1 MLTVA
6 TALAALALIP
16 NAHQETRSFVLT
28 NARIEVGNGRVIP
41 NGTIVVR
48 DGLIAS
54 VQEGALAGGGNTP
67 VIDLTGKTVYPAFI
81 DGFSRTGLKVPD
93 QGTLPTPP
101 SYAENPPTSF
111 WNGNR
116 RGIRADLDAQKLL
129 DPASLGTGWFEQG
142 IGLANLA
149 GPAVTMG
156 GSTALFQTGGKPES
170 ALIKAGIMQTV
181 SLGGGGFGGGGGG
194 GYPGSIM
201 GRIALVRQIFYDAQ
215 FEAAKRSATQDP
227 VLAALYQAVEGRM
240 PVGFAAS
247 TERDIERAF
256 ILADEFKLKLW
267 LIGGREAWQHA
278 DRIKQ
283 NNVVVVL
290 DPAAGVEPSIEPAGS
305 TPQEARIER
314 RDLWRESA
322 KYAGRLAAAG
332 VPFVW
337 GSGLGR
343 AQFLANVRQQ
353 IELGLS
359 RETALAAMTINAA
372 RAFGIENRFGTIE
385 AGKVASFTIMNG
397 DFAKKETKV
406 TMAVISGERFEL
418 EAK

>member
-1 MLTVA
+1 MALPGLTGFA
-6 TALAALALIP
+6 NQSTNFI
-16 NAHQETRSFVLT
+16 LT
-28 NARIEVGNGRVIP
+28 NARIEVGNGKVISS
-41 NGTIVVR
+41 GTIVVR

-54 VQEGALAGGGNTP
+54 VQEGAQAGAGNTP

-81 DGFSRTGLKVPD
+81 DGFSRTGLRVPD

-101 SYAENPPTSF
+101 SYAENPPTNF
-111 WNGNR
+111 WSGNR
-116 RGIRADLDAQKLL
+116 RGIRADVDAQGLL
-129 DPASLGTGWFEQG
+129 DPASLGKAWFEQG
-142 IGLANLA
+142 IGIANLA

-170 ALIKAGIMQTV
+170 ALVKPGIMQTV
-181 SLGGGGFGGGGGG
+181 SLGGGGFGGGGGGG

-227 VLAALYQAVEGRM
+227 VLAALYKAVQGSM

-256 ILADEFKLKLW
+256 QIADEFKLKLW

-278 DRIKQ
+278 ERIKQ
-283 NNVVVVL
+283 NKVVVVL
-290 DPAAGVEPSIEPAGS
+290 DPAAGVEPSIEPGGN
-305 TPQEARIER
+305 TPQEVRIER
-314 RDLWRESA
+314 RDQWRESA
-322 KYAGRLAAAG
+322 QYAVKLAAAG

-343 AQFLANVRQQ
+343 AQFLANVRQH

-359 RETALAAMTINAA
+359 REAALAAMTTNAA
-372 RAFGIENRFGTIE
+372 RVFGIENRFGTIE
-385 AGKVASFTIMNG
+385 AGKVASFTVMDG
-397 DFAKKETKV
+397 DFAKKESKV
-406 TMAVISGERFEL
+406 TMVFVAGEKFDM
-418 EAK
+418 EAAK

>member
-1 MLTVA
+1 M
-6 TALAALALIP
+6 
-16 NAHQETRSFVLT
+16 
-28 NARIEVGNGRVIP
+28 GNGRVIP
-41 NGTIVVR
+41 SGTIVVR

-54 VQEGALAGGGNTP
+54 VQEGALAGAANVP

-81 DGFSRTGLKVPD
+81 DGFARAGLSVPD

-129 DPASLGTGWFEQG
+129 DPASLGKAWFEQG

-156 GSTALFQTGGKPES
+156 GSTALFHTGGKPES
-170 ALIKAGIMQTV
+170 ALVKHGIMQTV
-181 SLGGGGFGGGGGG
+181 SLGGGGFGGGGGGG

-227 VLAALYQAVEGRM
+227 VLAALYWAVQGTM

-256 ILADEFKLKLW
+256 QIADEFKLKLW
-267 LIGGREAWQHA
+267 LIGGREAWRHA
-278 DRIKQ
+278 DRVKQ

-290 DPAAGVEPSIEPAGS
+290 DPAAGVEPSVEPAGG

-314 RDLWRESA
+314 RDQWRETA
-322 KYAGRLAAAG
+322 KYAIKLAAAG

-343 AQFLANVRQQ
+343 AQFLSNVRQQ
-353 IELGLS
+353 VELGLS

-372 RAFGIENRFGTIE
+372 RAFGIENRFGTVE

-406 TMAVISGERFEL
+406 TMVVIAGERFEM